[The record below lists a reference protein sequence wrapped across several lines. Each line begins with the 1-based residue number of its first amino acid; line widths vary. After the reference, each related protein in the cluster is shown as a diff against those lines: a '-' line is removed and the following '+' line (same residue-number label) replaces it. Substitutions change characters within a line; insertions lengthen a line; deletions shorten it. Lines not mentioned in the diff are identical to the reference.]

1 MIEKLSGI
9 KLKLGEDERVLV
21 EKAEAVLGVKPLY
34 FKILKKS
41 LDARNKKDIYW
52 TYSIEFSA
60 EKPVENE
67 PLPVVPNSRVPSDPV
82 IIVGAGPCGLS

>member
-21 EKAEAVLGVKPLY
+21 EKAEAVLGVKPRY

-41 LDARNKKDIYW
+41 LDARNKKDI
-52 TYSIEFSA
+52 
-60 EKPVENE
+60 
-67 PLPVVPNSRVPSDPV
+67 
-82 IIVGAGPCGLS
+82 